1 MTVWLLVLLMF
12 LVGLYK
18 LGVPVFLWVVDLM
31 IPSSTA
37 TKTDDSAVPQIPVL
51 AAMSEATFSA
61 KIKVSGATSGKAR
74 VMATDQE
81 GGSYTA
87 TADDE
92 GYFDIEDI
100 SLSKGTNTILV
111 WAENDRGEQSNKTQ
125 LMIDQDSEAP
135 ILTMEAPTDGQSF
148 SGLKEK
154 NVAIKG
160 SLDEDGRV
168 RVNGTMVWL
177 DSGHKFSQN
186 YTLQQG
192 DNLIRVEASDL
203 AGNLAETVLTV
214 KYQP

>member
-1 MTVWLLVLLMF
+1 MTIWLLVLLMF
-12 LVGLYK
+12 LIGLYK

-31 IPSSTA
+31 IPSSSV
-37 TKTDDSAVPQIPVL
+37 TKTDDSTMPQIPVL
-51 AAMSEATFSA
+51 AAMGEATFSA

-100 SLSKGTNTILV
+100 TLSKGTNTILV
-111 WAENDRGEQSNKTQ
+111 WAENDKGEQSNKAQ
-125 LMIDQDSEAP
+125 LMIAQDSEVP

-177 DSGHKFSQN
+177 DSEHKFSQN

-192 DNLIRVEASDL
+192 DNLIRVEATDL
-203 AGNLAETVLTV
+203 AGNLAETMLTV